1 MLSCQTY
8 YYSSRCGYRSQAS
21 RQTPIGQL
29 IIHSLAMESA
39 DNGIATEDGPL
50 QIVSGAEMIRRIQAA
65 LPEVRSVI
73 VDDCMLASPIVN

>member
-1 MLSCQTY
+1 
-8 YYSSRCGYRSQAS
+8 
-21 RQTPIGQL
+21 
-29 IIHSLAMESA
+29 MESA